1 MMCNAQTLLMNGII
15 QMSQKEDAVD
25 ESLTPEYISC
35 HTSPGV
41 ILTFIIVLQS
51 QEGVQNI

>member
-1 MMCNAQTLLMNGII
+1 MCNAQALLMNGII
-15 QMSQKEDAVD
+15 QMSQEEEAVD
-25 ESLTPEYISC
+25 KSLTPEYISC

-41 ILTFIIVLQS
+41 ILTFIIVFQS